1 MNNKIRM
8 GLVVLASLAWSSTIS
23 AAEDAFGII
32 QLYPTQQDSL
42 EWDSTHWANG
52 NLRDFTG
59 NRDPDD
65 PTNWSESRGNN
76 DLTSVDGAGVMRLE
90 GSSPALNID
99 SYEGNDTAEQS
110 FNNVEATIYFKHT
123 VVGTKAWSGLIMGLR
138 ANDDPDTSCDD
149 QAYWTRLRHDGKWD
163 FLKELNG
170 KSKGTSQI
178 ALFDGEPLPT
188 DQWLGMKFLA
198 YNIDV
203 GDEVHVKL
211 ELYLDLISDGDV
223 SNGGDWQLVGEKIDD
238 GTWGGHDLGTCSYSD
253 GHIITESA
261 GIAIV
266 KNSGDETTADYKYFS
281 VREIDTTGTST
292 TDAFGITK
300 FFATKAGSKEWVSNW
315 DNGSAR
321 SVGSSERDPED
332 PTGYT
337 QRRGNASTFNI
348 DGAGILEMGG
358 SQPRIYINPYDGNE
372 ITNPDQLFKNV
383 EGTVYYKRT
392 GSDGANW
399 GGLIMG
405 LRSGPLGHSSTNYDP
420 AANYCDANTYY
431 ARFRHDGTWDFEKEL
446 RHGDETSS
454 GTQSLFPGG
463 LPADQ
468 WIGMK
473 YLAYNIN
480 NDTQVKLEL
489 WIDDT
494 SDGDTTDGGEW
505 RLVGEL
511 IDDGNWSAGN
521 IEDCPYSDTKII
533 TEGGGIAFI
542 RNTDAAKAEYKNFS
556 IREIDPSSR
565 YTIPPAEVT
574 PSAVEIMA
582 DLIVAS
588 SDDGNIAANVFDD
601 DLSTRWSAQGNG
613 EHLTID
619 LSAQYYLTELHVA
632 WSKGDERQSHYE
644 VQISDDDINW
654 ESVAEGSSSGATTAL
669 EYIGVK
675 DSARYVRIIGKGNT
689 SNDWNSITEVK
700 IFGVTPA
707 EITPGAVEVTPAS
720 ITASTEEDPNFAVNV
735 YDGDSSTRWSAEGDG
750 EFLTFDLG
758 VQYSVTEIHAQW
770 LSGDKRKSHYEIQTS
785 DDGTTWESVTSG
797 SSSGIS
803 PELENIDVKQS
814 ARYVRYVGFGNSS
827 NAWNSVQE
835 IKIFA
840 LPAAEVTEGSAEITP
855 ASITASSEEAPN
867 LAANVSD
874 GDSSTRWSAEGEGEF
889 LTIDLGAQ
897 YSVTE
902 IHAQWLSGNA
912 RQSHYQIEISDDAT
926 AWVTVVDGSSTGA
939 TSELEYIAINESA
952 RYIRYIGFGNTL
964 NDWNSVQ
971 EIKIFGTAEIVPYVY
986 VPSGIT
992 VKKQSGGGSLGFGLF
1007 LMALGLARRI
1017 FK

>member
-1 MNNKIRM
+1 MNNKIRIKV
-8 GLVVLASLAWSSTIS
+8 GLAVLASLAWSPTIS
-23 AAEDAFGII
+23 AAEDAFGITQI
-32 QLYPTQQDSL
+32 YPTQQGSL
-42 EWDSTHWANG
+42 EWDSTHWDNG
-52 NLRDFTG
+52 NLRTFTG
-59 NRDPDD
+59 NRDPEDA
-65 PTNWSESRGNN
+65 TNWSESRGNN

-178 ALFDGEPLPT
+178 ALFDGETLPT

-198 YNIDV
+198 YNMNV
-203 GDEVHVKL
+203 NDEVHVKL
-211 ELYLDLISDGDV
+211 ELYLDLTSDGDV
-223 SNGGDWQLVGEKIDD
+223 SNGGEWALVGEKIDD

-253 GHIITESA
+253 GHIITEGA

-292 TDAFGITK
+292 TDVFGIDK
-300 FFATKAGSKEWVSNW
+300 FFATMPGSKEWVSNW
-315 DNGSAR
+315 DNAIAR
-321 SVGSSERDPED
+321 SVGSSERDPND
-332 PTGYT
+332 ATGYT
-337 QRRGNASTFNI
+337 QRRGNATTFDI

-372 ITNPDQLFKNV
+372 ITNPDQFFKNV

-392 GSDGANW
+392 GTDGANW

-405 LRSGPLGHSSTNYDP
+405 LRSGPLGHSSTNYDA
-420 AANYCDANTYY
+420 AANPCDANTYY

-446 RHGDETSS
+446 KHGTGGSQSS
-454 GTQSLFPGG
+454 GTQPLFPGG

-511 IDDGNWSAGN
+511 IDDGNWNTGN
-521 IEDCPYSDTKII
+521 VEGCSYTDDKII

-556 IREIDPSSR
+556 IREIDPSTR
-565 YTIPPAEVT
+565 YTIPPAVVT
-574 PSAVEIMA
+574 PGAVEVMT
-582 DLIVAS
+582 DWIVAS

-601 DLSTRWSAQGNG
+601 DLSTRWSAQGSG

-619 LSAQYYLTELHVA
+619 LGAQYYLTEIHVA

-644 VQISDDDINW
+644 VQISNDDINW
-654 ESVAEGSSSGATTAL
+654 ESVTEGSSSGATTAL
-669 EYIGVK
+669 EYIGIK

-707 EITPGAVEVTPAS
+707 EITDGAVEITPAS

-735 YDGDSSTRWSAEGDG
+735 SDGDSSTRWSAEGDG

-758 VQYSVTEIHAQW
+758 AQYSVTEIHAQW
-770 LSGDKRKSHYEIQTS
+770 LSGDKRQSHYDIQIS

-797 SSSGIS
+797 SSSGIT
-803 PELENIDVKQS
+803 PELESIDLRES

-827 NAWNSVQE
+827 N
-835 IKIFA
+835 
-840 LPAAEVTEGSAEITP
+840 G
-855 ASITASSEEAPN
+855 
-867 LAANVSD
+867 
-874 GDSSTRWSAEGEGEF
+874 
-889 LTIDLGAQ
+889 
-897 YSVTE
+897 
-902 IHAQWLSGNA
+902 
-912 RQSHYQIEISDDAT
+912 
-926 AWVTVVDGSSTGA
+926 
-939 TSELEYIAINESA
+939 
-952 RYIRYIGFGNTL
+952 
-964 NDWNSVQ
+964 WNSVQ
-971 EIKIFGTAEIVPYVY
+971 EIKIFGTAEVVPYTY
-986 VPSGIT
+986 TPSGIT
-992 VKKQSGGGSLGFGLF
+992 VKKHSGGGSLGFGLF
-1007 LMALGLARRI
+1007 LMALGLTRRF